1 MTDPAQATQLR
12 LPHNAIRI
20 ERAGSDAIVT
30 GYGGPEGLSL
40 SYVSLGR
47 ARPRVAATTL
57 LPRRFESEGRS
68 HAFNAWVRADGSGL
82 IGIPTVL
89 DEGRSGRGWSD
100 SQSSELSFVAIGPDK
115 ALRPPA
121 SSAWSV
127 PTGRAPIAARFPAST
142 GTAIRGRSS
151 PAAASSR

>member
-1 MTDPAQATQLR
+1 MAAP
-12 LPHNAIRI
+12 
-20 ERAGSDAIVT
+20 S
-30 GYGGPEGLSL
+30 GLSL

-89 DEGRSGRGWSD
+89 NEERSGRGWSD
-100 SQSSELSFVAIGPDK
+100 SQSSDLSFIAIGPDK
-115 ALRPPA
+115 TLAPAGELGLVRARRPA
-121 SSAWSV
+121 
-127 PTGRAPIAARFPAST
+127 RAIAARSPAST

-151 PAAASSR
+151 PAAGSSP